1 MANETVTV
9 NQSTNS
15 VTVNQSTN
23 TASIV
28 ATNSGAALGSGG
40 DIDGNLT
47 ITPTWNIGGNEF
59 TSLLVNATDTASAAT
74 SELLDLQLSGSSKFI
89 VLKTGNATLTGQLA
103 AASLDISGNVDV
115 DGTLETDAL
124 TINGTASNAF
134 TSALLSKLNAIEASA
149 TADQTAAEIRTLVE
163 SASDSNVFTDADHT
177 KLNAIEASA
186 DVTDTANVVAALS
199 AGSNISIGTD
209 GTIAATDTN
218 TQLSNE
224 QVQDIVGGMLT
235 GNTESGITV
244 TYEDGDGT
252 IDFAVASQ
260 TDENFTTADHA
271 KLDNIEAN
279 ATADQTAAEIR
290 TLVEAAS
297 DSNVFTDAD
306 HNKLNNIEA
315 AADVTDTTNVVAAL
329 SAGSN
334 ISIGTD
340 GTIAAT
346 DTNTQL
352 SDEQVQDIVGGML
365 SGNTESGVTVTYQ
378 DADGTIDFAVS
389 SQTDENFTTADH
401 AKLDGIEALADVTDT
416 TNVVAALSAGS
427 NISIGT
433 DGTIAATDTN
443 TQLSNEQVQDIIGGM
458 LSGNTESGIT
468 VTYEDSDGTIDFAVA
483 SQTDENF
490 TTADHAK
497 LDGIEAGAD
506 VTPTWVPDADPS
518 YATQSFVTTQVSNL
532 VDSAPGALDTL
543 NELAAAIGDDANFS
557 TTVTNSIATKLPL
570 AGGTMTGNIVM
581 SGSQTVDGRDV
592 SADGTKLDGIEASAD
607 VTDTANVVAALS
619 AGSNISIGTDGTI
632 SSTDT
637 NTQLTTEQ
645 VQDIVGGML
654 SGNTESG
661 ITVSYEDGD
670 GTIDF
675 AVASQTDENF
685 TTADHSKLDGIESG
699 ATADQT
705 ASEIRTLV
713 DSATDSN
720 VFTDADHTKLDGI
733 EASADVTDTANVVAA
748 LSAGSNI
755 SIGTDGTIAST
766 DTNTQ
771 LSNEQVQDIVG
782 GMLSGN
788 TESGIT
794 VAYQDADGT
803 IDFTVAS
810 QTDENFTTAD
820 HTKLD
825 GIEASADV
833 TDTANVVAALSAG
846 SNISIG
852 SDGTIAATDT
862 NTQLSNEQVQDIV
875 GGMVSSNTESGIT
888 VSYQD
893 GDGTL
898 DFAVASQT
906 DENFTTADHAK
917 LDGIES
923 GATADQTA
931 SEIKTL
937 YESNSDTNAF
947 TDALQTKLSGVEAS
961 ADVTDTANV
970 VAALSAGSNIS
981 IGSDG
986 TIAAT
991 DTNTQLSNEQ
1001 VQDIVGGMLSGN
1013 TESGITVSYQ
1023 DGDGT
1028 IDFSVASQTDEN
1040 FTTADHSKL
1049 DGIEANATAD
1059 QTASEIRTLVDAATD
1074 SNVFTDDDH
1083 SKLNA
1088 IEASADVTDTA
1099 NVVAALSAGSNI
1111 SIGTDG
1117 TISSTDTNTQ
1127 LSNEQVQDIVG
1138 GMVSSNTESGITVSY
1153 QDGDGT
1159 LDFAVA
1165 SQTDENFTTADHAK
1179 LDGIEAGADVTPSWV
1194 PDSDPSYATQ
1204 SFVNTQVSNLVDS
1217 APAALD
1223 TLNELAAAIGDDAS
1237 FSTTITN
1244 SIAAKLP
1251 LAGGTMSGGLNMGG
1265 NAITNVGNVDGRD
1278 VSSDG
1283 SKLDGIEASADV
1295 TDTANVVAALSA
1307 GSNISIGTDGTI
1319 SSTDTNTQLSNEQVQ
1334 DIVGGMVSSNTE
1346 SGITV
1351 TYQDGDGTIDF
1362 AVASQ
1367 TDENFTTAD
1376 HAKLDGIESGATG
1389 DQTASEIR
1397 TLYLSNSNTNNFNDA
1412 SSTKLDGIEA
1422 SADVTDTANVVAAL
1436 SAGSN
1441 IAIGTDGTISS
1452 TDTNTQL
1459 SDEQVQDIVG
1469 AMVSSNSESGIT
1481 VTYQD
1486 ADGTIDFAV
1495 ASQTDQN
1502 FTNADHSK
1510 LDGIESGATADQT
1523 ASEIRALVESASDSN
1538 VFTDA
1543 DHSKLNAIE
1552 ASADVTDTAN
1562 VVAAL
1567 SAGSNIS
1574 IGSDGTIAATDTN
1587 TQLSNEQ
1594 VQDIVGGMV
1603 SSNTESGITV
1613 TYQDGD
1619 GTLDFSVAS
1628 QTDENFTTADH
1639 SKLDGIESGATADQT
1654 ASEIRA
1660 LVESASDSHVFT
1672 DADHTKLNNI
1682 EASADVT
1689 DTANVV
1695 AALSAGSNI
1704 SIGSDGTITATDTN
1718 TQLSS
1723 EQVQDIVGA
1732 MVSSNTESGITVTYQ
1747 DGDGTLDFSVA
1758 SQTDQNFTNADHS
1771 KLDGIEASADVTD
1784 ATNVAAAG
1792 ALMLN
1797 TGGTISANTKFTDGT
1812 SLGVGSGFDIKL
1824 SHDGTD
1830 SFIENANGDLYFTQ
1844 NADSK
1849 SIEFQCDNG
1858 SGGVTQYLKL
1868 RGNVE
1873 DILLSKPLT
1882 TTSTIDGRDVATD
1895 GTKLDGI
1902 ESGATADQTAAE
1914 IRTLVESASDSNV
1927 FTDADHSKLNA
1938 IEASADVTDTANV
1951 VAALT
1956 AGSNISIGSDGT
1968 ITATDTNTQL
1978 STEQVQ
1984 DIVGGMVSSN
1994 TETGVTVTYQ
2004 DGDGTLDF
2012 SVTPSSIGLGNVTNE
2027 SKATMFSSAALTGNP
2042 TAPTQSAGN
2051 DSTRIATTA
2060 FVSTAVS
2067 NLVDAAPGALDT
2079 LNELAAAIGDDA
2091 NFSTTITNS
2100 IATKLPLAGGTLT
2113 GNLILNQ
2120 GLFAQ
2125 FGSKMR
2131 INQVTD
2137 GNSVIS
2143 ALTDDLV
2150 IQNSDSSGRDIFL
2163 RAYDGSSGVTNYLTI
2178 NGGTQTIDLAQNLTT
2193 TGTIDGRDVASDGSK
2208 LDGIESGATADQ
2220 TASEIRALVESASD
2234 SNVFTDADHTKL
2246 NNIEASATADQTAS
2260 EILTLVKTVDGAEHF
2275 CDHIIV

>member
-1 MANETVTV
+1 
-9 NQSTNS
+9 
-15 VTVNQSTN
+15 
-23 TASIV
+23 
-28 ATNSGAALGSGG
+28 
-40 DIDGNLT
+40 
-47 ITPTWNIGGNEF
+47 
-59 TSLLVNATDTASAAT
+59 
-74 SELLDLQLSGSSKFI
+74 
-89 VLKTGNATLTGQLA
+89 
-103 AASLDISGNVDV
+103 
-115 DGTLETDAL
+115 DGTIDFAVASQTDENF
-124 TINGTASNAF
+124 TTADHA
-134 TSALLSKLNAIEASA
+134 KLDNIEANA
-149 TADQTAAEIRTLVE
+149 TADQTAVEIRTLVE
-163 SASDSNVFTDADHT
+163 AASDSNVFTDADHN
-177 KLNAIEASA
+177 KLNNIEAAA

-218 TQLSNE
+218 TQLSNK

-235 GNTESGITV
+235 
-244 TYEDGDGT
+244 
-252 IDFAVASQ
+252 
-260 TDENFTTADHA
+260 
-271 KLDNIEAN
+271 
-279 ATADQTAAEIR
+279 
-290 TLVEAAS
+290 
-297 DSNVFTDAD
+297 
-306 HNKLNNIEA
+306 
-315 AADVTDTTNVVAAL
+315 
-329 SAGSN
+329 
-334 ISIGTD
+334 
-340 GTIAAT
+340 
-346 DTNTQL
+346 
-352 SDEQVQDIVGGML
+352 
-365 SGNTESGVTVTYQ
+365 GNTESGVTVTYQ

-416 TNVVAALSAGS
+416 ANVVAALSAGS
-427 NISIGT
+427 NISIGS

-443 TQLSNEQVQDIIGGM
+443 TQLSNEQVQDIVGGM

-468 VTYEDSDGTIDFAVA
+468 VTYENSDGKIDFAVA

-592 SADGTKLDGIEASAD
+592 SADGAKLDGIEASAD

-645 VQDIVGGML
+645 VQNIVGGML

-685 TTADHSKLDGIESG
+685 TTADHAKLDGIESG

-755 SIGTDGTIAST
+755 SIGSDGTIAST

-788 TESGIT
+788 TETGIT

-820 HTKLD
+820 HAKLD
-825 GIEASADV
+825 GIEALADV

-888 VSYQD
+888 VTYQD

-1001 VQDIVGGMLSGN
+1001 VQGIVGGMLSGN

-1028 IDFSVASQTDEN
+1028 IDFS
-1040 FTTADHSKL
+1040 
-1049 DGIEANATAD
+1049 
-1059 QTASEIRTLVDAATD
+1059 
-1074 SNVFTDDDH
+1074 
-1083 SKLNA
+1083 
-1088 IEASADVTDTA
+1088 
-1099 NVVAALSAGSNI
+1099 
-1111 SIGTDG
+1111 
-1117 TISSTDTNTQ
+1117 
-1127 LSNEQVQDIVG
+1127 
-1138 GMVSSNTESGITVSY
+1138 
-1153 QDGDGT
+1153 
-1159 LDFAVA
+1159 VA

-1307 GSNISIGTDGTI
+1307 GSNI
-1319 SSTDTNTQLSNEQVQ
+1319 
-1334 DIVGGMVSSNTE
+1334 
-1346 SGITV
+1346 
-1351 TYQDGDGTIDF
+1351 
-1362 AVASQ
+1362 
-1367 TDENFTTAD
+1367 
-1376 HAKLDGIESGATG
+1376 
-1389 DQTASEIR
+1389 
-1397 TLYLSNSNTNNFNDA
+1397 
-1412 SSTKLDGIEA
+1412 
-1422 SADVTDTANVVAAL
+1422 
-1436 SAGSN
+1436 
-1441 IAIGTDGTISS
+1441 AIGTDGTISS

-1486 ADGTIDFAV
+1486 AAGKIDFAV

-1538 VFTDA
+1538 VFTDD

-1603 SSNTESGITV
+1603 SSNSESGITV
-1613 TYQDGD
+1613 TYQDGN
-1619 GTLDFSVAS
+1619 GKLDFSVAP

-1639 SKLDGIESGATADQT
+1639 AKLDGIESGATADQT

-1704 SIGSDGTITATDTN
+1704 SIGSDGTISSTDTN

-1723 EQVQDIVGA
+1723 DQVQDIVGA

-1747 DGDGTLDFSVA
+1747 EGDGTLDFSVA
-1758 SQTDQNFTNADHS
+1758 SQTDQ
-1771 KLDGIEASADVTD
+1771 
-1784 ATNVAAAG
+1784 
-1792 ALMLN
+1792 
-1797 TGGTISANTKFTDGT
+1797 
-1812 SLGVGSGFDIKL
+1812 
-1824 SHDGTD
+1824 
-1830 SFIENANGDLYFTQ
+1830 
-1844 NADSK
+1844 
-1849 SIEFQCDNG
+1849 
-1858 SGGVTQYLKL
+1858 
-1868 RGNVE
+1868 
-1873 DILLSKPLT
+1873 
-1882 TTSTIDGRDVATD
+1882 
-1895 GTKLDGI
+1895 
-1902 ESGATADQTAAE
+1902 
-1914 IRTLVESASDSNV
+1914 
-1927 FTDADHSKLNA
+1927 
-1938 IEASADVTDTANV
+1938 
-1951 VAALT
+1951 
-1956 AGSNISIGSDGT
+1956 
-1968 ITATDTNTQL
+1968 
-1978 STEQVQ
+1978 
-1984 DIVGGMVSSN
+1984 
-1994 TETGVTVTYQ
+1994 
-2004 DGDGTLDF
+2004 
-2012 SVTPSSIGLGNVTNE
+2012 
-2027 SKATMFSSAALTGNP
+2027 
-2042 TAPTQSAGN
+2042 
-2051 DSTRIATTA
+2051 
-2060 FVSTAVS
+2060 
-2067 NLVDAAPGALDT
+2067 
-2079 LNELAAAIGDDA
+2079 
-2091 NFSTTITNS
+2091 
-2100 IATKLPLAGGTLT
+2100 
-2113 GNLILNQ
+2113 
-2120 GLFAQ
+2120 
-2125 FGSKMR
+2125 
-2131 INQVTD
+2131 
-2137 GNSVIS
+2137 
-2143 ALTDDLV
+2143 
-2150 IQNSDSSGRDIFL
+2150 
-2163 RAYDGSSGVTNYLTI
+2163 
-2178 NGGTQTIDLAQNLTT
+2178 
-2193 TGTIDGRDVASDGSK
+2193 
-2208 LDGIESGATADQ
+2208 
-2220 TASEIRALVESASD
+2220 
-2234 SNVFTDADHTKL
+2234 
-2246 NNIEASATADQTAS
+2246 
-2260 EILTLVKTVDGAEHF
+2260 
-2275 CDHIIV
+2275 